1 MAAIYSQ
8 HATVRDGGRQV
19 AYRILIVDD
28 RRTTREIL
36 EVTLQRVGYRSSSV
50 SSAAEALE
58 KLAEERFDLVITDL
72 LMPNMSGLELLCEIR
87 KKHSRTDLPVLFLT
101 VQEEGEELVAAMRN
115 GANDYVCKPIN
126 YPVLLARLETHLGL
140 RETVLDLKRSK
151 ERAEARNSA
160 LLAASRASEQLD
172 SGFSK
177 ELITLTRTMRAH
189 LKPLL
194 RRFSDDDTAGT
205 HLGSIAGGV
214 GYLER
219 AANGLMMMARV
230 STQDVRPQRV
240 QLSELVS
247 GLWTELGLRRD
258 TSGVELSVDP
268 HIVVNSDAWLLR
280 VLIAE
285 LLDNARKFCGN
296 RNGARVT
303 FGLRV
308 QGGARTYY
316 VSDTGAC
323 FAPEDAHR
331 MFVLFERLA
340 EGKRFEGSGVGL
352 AVVRQ
357 CIERLGGRV
366 WAEGARGLGA
376 TFCFTLEREISG
388 ADTAR

>member
-1 MAAIYSQ
+1 MAAVYSQ
-8 HATVRDGGRQV
+8 RAAVRAGGRQA

-36 EVTLQRVGYRSSSV
+36 EVTLQRVGYRSSCV
-50 SSAAEALE
+50 SSAAQALE
-58 KLAEERFDLVITDL
+58 KLTDERFDLVITDL
-72 LMPNMSGLELLCEIR
+72 LMPNMSGLELLSEIR
-87 KKHSRTDLPVLFLT
+87 KKYSRTDLPVLFLT
-101 VQEEGEELVAAMRN
+101 VQEEGEELVAAMRH

-140 RETVLDLKRSK
+140 RETVLDLKRAK
-151 ERAEARNSA
+151 ERAEARNAA
-160 LLAASRASEQLD
+160 LVAASRASEQLD

-177 ELITLTRTMRAH
+177 ELLTLTRTMRAH

-194 RRFSDDDTAGT
+194 RRFSDDDMAGT
-205 HLGSIAGGV
+205 HLASIASGV

-219 AANGLMMMARV
+219 AANGLMMMARA
-230 STQDVRPQRV
+230 SAHDVRPQRV
-240 QLSELVS
+240 QLSDLVS

-258 TSGVELSVDP
+258 TSSVQLSVDP
-268 HIVVNSDAWLLR
+268 QIVVNSDAWLLR

-296 RNGARVT
+296 GNDARVT

-316 VSDTGAC
+316 VSDSGVG
-323 FAPEDAHR
+323 FVPDDAHR

-340 EGKRFEGSGVGL
+340 EGKR
-352 AVVRQ
+352 
-357 CIERLGGRV
+357 
-366 WAEGARGLGA
+366 
-376 TFCFTLEREISG
+376 
-388 ADTAR
+388 